1 MENIEAQQINAWLA
15 TLERVP
21 LRDDPMFRLVWSND
35 QRELR
40 KCTQRLFLGKT
51 FIKEVTHTERVLKY
65 PWLKDRWVFEMW
77 FSPEVVLHDE
87 LPETNQGSY
96 EPLYVFE
103 GSKGDSLPLR
113 KDVVEFLVAR
123 IRKPKSSSAL
133 IQSVIA
139 QDLEDKEKKQD
150 QFDKDYLDVSTD
162 IQSNLH
168 FGEAVIVPPNYPTLP
183 PNLRGKI
190 Q

>member
-103 GSKGDSLPLR
+103 GSKGATALQTQSTPEGIQQPSIVSKSTVTQYGVPISSCRRYLLPMLPL
-113 KDVVEFLVAR
+113 
-123 IRKPKSSSAL
+123 SSH
-133 IQSVIA
+133 I
-139 QDLEDKEKKQD
+139 
-150 QFDKDYLDVSTD
+150 T
-162 IQSNLH
+162 
-168 FGEAVIVPPNYPTLP
+168 
-183 PNLRGKI
+183 
-190 Q
+190 